1 MSDLQTA
8 LSGLQEKLQALLKR
22 QLALEKENHQLKGT
36 LEGQQQLIAQL
47 ENELK
52 KEQAALITAQ
62 MRPAQQMDPE
72 EKAALNK
79 KIDDFIKEIDHCI
92 QNLNP

>member
-8 LSGLQEKLQALLKR
+8 LLGLQEKLQALLKR

-36 LEGQQQLIAQL
+36 LEEQLMVIGQL

-62 MRPAQQMDPE
+62 MRPAQQMDPA

>member
-8 LSGLQEKLQALLKR
+8 LLGLQEKLQALLKR

-36 LEGQQQLIAQL
+36 LEEKLLLISQL

-52 KEQAALITAQ
+52 NEQAALITSQ
-62 MRPAQQMDPE
+62 MRPAQQMDPA
-72 EKAALNK
+72 EKAAMNK

>member
-1 MSDLQTA
+1 MSDLQTS
-8 LSGLQEKLQALLKR
+8 LLGLQEKLQLLLKR
-22 QLALEKENHQLKGT
+22 QHALEKENVQLKGS
-36 LEGQQQLIAQL
+36 LASQQAAIEKL
-47 ENELK
+47 ENDLK

-62 MRPAQQMDPE
+62 MRPAEQMDPA

-79 KIDDFIKEIDHCI
+79 KIDHYIKEIDSCI

>member
-8 LSGLQEKLQALLKR
+8 LLGLQEKLQALLKR

-36 LEGQQQLIAQL
+36 LEEQLQVIGKL

-52 KEQAALITAQ
+52 NEQAAIKTAQ
-62 MRPAQQMDPE
+62 MRPGQQIDPA

>member
-1 MSDLQTA
+1 MSALQTA
-8 LSGLQEKLQALLKR
+8 LLGLQEKLQALLKR

-36 LEGQQQLIAQL
+36 LEEQLITIGQL
-47 ENELK
+47 KNALK
-52 KEQAALITAQ
+52 NEQAALITAQ
-62 MRPAQQMDPE
+62 MRPAQQMDPA